1 MAYRRKRKSRKRYHK
16 KRKLLF
22 VQRNGRTF

>member
-1 MAYRRKRKSRKRYHK
+1 MAYRRKWRSRRRYNRR
-16 KRKLLF
+16 RKLLI